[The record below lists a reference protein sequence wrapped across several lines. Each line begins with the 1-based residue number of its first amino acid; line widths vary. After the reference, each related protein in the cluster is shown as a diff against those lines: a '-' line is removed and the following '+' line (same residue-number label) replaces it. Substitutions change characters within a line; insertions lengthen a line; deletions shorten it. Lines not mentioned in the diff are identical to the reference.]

1 MSKRPAGHR
10 KKERPVGRRTTE
22 PIGKQPAEHHK
33 MERQPE
39 PHRQERPAA
48 GHRKMARQAEQSTTT
63 GRTTGRPAGRRT
75 TKLLAPHKRR
85 LPC

>member
-48 GHRKMARQAEQSTTT
+48 GHRKMPMPSTE
-63 GRTTGRPAGRRT
+63 RRVRAHGASRSFL
-75 TKLLAPHKRR
+75 KRALLFF
-85 LPC
+85 LIIL